1 MTRLLPTDIRTD
13 MWTKSIERIRSNPR
27 HTALA
32 ALVLAFAYVVLG
44 RLTFSVSVENS
55 NVTSVVFA
63 PEGIALAFC
72 ILFGPRV
79 AWGVLVGQTILSIW
93 SGPSVLGGAAIGL
106 VNSLECAL
114 GAILFARWRISPQFA
129 RPRDVLLF
137 VALVFL
143 ILQPI
148 SATGGVS
155 VLWAIGTTP
164 ADWIPDAW
172 QAFWIQGIQR
182 PLADPSE
189 IAPAWIH
196 WWIGNSVGQMLIAP
210 LLLAWAIRGVSR
222 RPKSSY
228 DLLVSA
234 LAIGLLGLAATKLTI
249 YPLLVLGVTYP
260 LLVWIGLRRGL
271 RGVTTANVLIAP
283 AITWA
288 GAVGTGFL
296 SHLDVSDRLAYV
308 SFFIATASI
317 FSLMLFA
324 MFEERRVLVE
334 RLDDL
339 ARLDSLVPLANRRH
353 FVESLQHE
361 LRRRTERDG
370 PVAVVVFDVDH
381 FKRINDEHGHAAGD
395 SVLIAIALTC
405 QTRLK
410 AGGLAA
416 RIGGE
421 EFALALPDTELS
433 DAHRFADQLRDAI
446 AHQHLTQDASDT
458 LIPVT
463 VSVGVT
469 VARTADSIDAIL
481 TRADEALY
489 GAKRGG
495 RNTVVVSE

>member
-1 MTRLLPTDIRTD
+1 
-13 MWTKSIERIRSNPR
+13 MWISSIERIRSSR
-27 HTALA
+27 TRTALA
-32 ALVLAFAYVVLG
+32 ALALAAVYVSLG
-44 RLTFSVSVENS
+44 RLSFAVSVENS

-63 PEGIALAFC
+63 PEGVALAFA
-72 ILFGPRV
+72 IAFGPRV

-93 SGPSVLGGAAIGL
+93 SGPSMLGGMAIGV

-129 RPRDVLLF
+129 SPRDVLLF

-143 ILQPI
+143 VLQPI
-148 SATGGVS
+148 SATGGVG

-164 ADWIPDAW
+164 EEWIPDAW
-172 QAFWIQGIQR
+172 QSMWIQGIQR

-189 IAPAWIH
+189 IVPAWIH
-196 WWIGNSVGQMLIAP
+196 WWVGNSVGQMLIAP
-210 LLLAWAIRGVSR
+210 LLLAWSIRGVSR
-222 RPKSSY
+222 RPRSSY

-234 LAIGLLGLAATKLTI
+234 VAIGLLGLAAAELPI

-288 GAVGTGFL
+288 GAIGTGFL
-296 SHLDVSDRLAYV
+296 SALDVSDRLAYV

-317 FSLMLFA
+317 FSLMLYS

-353 FVESLQHE
+353 FVECLQRE
-361 LRRRTERDG
+361 LGRATERGG

-395 SVLIAIALTC
+395 SVLIAIAGTC
-405 QTRLK
+405 QGQLK
-410 AGGLAA
+410 DGELAA
-416 RIGGE
+416 RMGGE
-421 EFALALPDTELS
+421 EFAVALPGTDLS
-433 DAHRFADQLRDAI
+433 VAQRFADRLREAI
-446 AHQHLTQDASDT
+446 AHQHLAHDAGPT
-458 LIPVT
+458 KIPVT

-469 VARTADSIDAIL
+469 VARGVDSLDAIL

-489 GAKRGG
+489 GAKRAG
-495 RNTVVVSE
+495 RNAVVVSE

>member
-1 MTRLLPTDIRTD
+1 MSPL
-13 MWTKSIERIRSNPR
+13 ERIRSSGSR
-27 HTALA
+27 TALA
-32 ALVLAFAYVVLG
+32 ALLLALLYVLLG
-44 RLTFSVSVENS
+44 RLTFGVSVEHS
-55 NVTSVVFA
+55 NVTSVVFT
-63 PEGIALAFC
+63 PEGVALAFA

-93 SGPSVLGGAAIGL
+93 SGPSMLGGVGIGI

-114 GAILFARWRISPQFA
+114 GAILFTRWRISPTFA

-143 ILQPI
+143 VLQPI
-148 SATGGVS
+148 SATGGVT
-155 VLWAIGTTP
+155 VLWAIGATP
-164 ADWIPDAW
+164 EQWIPDAW
-172 QAFWIQGIQR
+172 QSFWIQGIQR
-182 PLADPSE
+182 PLADPSA
-189 IAPAWIH
+189 IPPAWIH

-210 LLLAWAIRGVSR
+210 LILAWSIKGVSR
-222 RPKSSY
+222 KPRTSH
-228 DLLVSA
+228 DLLVIA
-234 LAIGLLGLAATKLTI
+234 IAIGVLGIAATELPI

-296 SHLDVSDRLAYV
+296 SHLSVPDRLAYV
-308 SFFIATASI
+308 GFFIATASI

-324 MFEERRVLVE
+324 MFEERRILVE
-334 RLDDL
+334 RLDEL

-353 FVESLQHE
+353 FVEHLQNE
-361 LRRRTERDG
+361 LGKSTDIDG

-381 FKRINDEHGHAAGD
+381 FKRINDDHGHAAGD
-395 SVLIAIALTC
+395 AVLMAIADTC
-405 QTRLK
+405 QAQL
-410 AGGLAA
+410 GDGEMAA

-421 EFALALPDTELS
+421 EFAVFLPGTAIS
-433 DAHRFADQLRDAI
+433 VAQGFADRLRDAI
-446 AHQHLTQDASDT
+446 AGQHLVHDGPNE

-469 VARTADSIDAIL
+469 VARTTDSLDAIL